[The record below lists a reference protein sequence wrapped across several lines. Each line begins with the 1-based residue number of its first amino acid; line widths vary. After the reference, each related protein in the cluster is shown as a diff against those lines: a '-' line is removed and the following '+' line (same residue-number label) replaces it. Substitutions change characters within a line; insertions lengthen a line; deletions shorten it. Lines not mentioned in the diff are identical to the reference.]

1 MIWFVYMQRNDATQ
15 YYNIWFYDKVEL
27 SKTVVKTNESK
38 QRKPIDQ

>member
-15 YYNIWFYDKVEL
+15 YHDIWFYDKLEL
-27 SKTVVKTNESK
+27 RKTVVKTNESK

>member
-15 YYNIWFYDKVEL
+15 NYNIWFYDKLEL
-27 SKTVVKTNESK
+27 SKMEVKTNESK